1 MNIRQTDEINPVL
14 GNQQQYIE
22 EEEVLRIV
30 LPKSRLP
37 SSSLFYD
44 STIPTT
50 STQVNPAVLAGPLSC
65 SEDQWITVSWAM
77 RMGVTPVALVMA
89 PHTSTLPKFAS
100 LLIYLFFNSTISS
113 TQLVHYKEWVGG
125 CFALPVKMS
134 CIPIRFQ
141 LPTETT

>member
-14 GNQQQYIE
+14 GNQQQYIEEE

-50 STQVNPAVLAGPLSC
+50 STQVNPAVFTGPLSC
-65 SEDQWITVSWAM
+65 SVD
-77 RMGVTPVALVMA
+77 PVDYSVLGNANGCYSCSSGNGTTYFYFTKVRKFINLFVFQFHHFID
-89 PHTSTLPKFAS
+89 PIGTL
-100 LLIYLFFNSTISS
+100 
-113 TQLVHYKEWVGG
+113 
-125 CFALPVKMS
+125 
-134 CIPIRFQ
+134 
-141 LPTETT
+141 